1 MALNPT
7 KSNSIYTLL
16 LKNPTLELTR
26 EGLGFIIILF
36 GIGIGAINTGNNLL
50 YLVLAMCCS
59 FIAVS
64 GVLSELSFKKLSVK
78 CKAPPH
84 LYCQEAG
91 TLLFEISNKKKW
103 APSYSLRVLIPGNFQ
118 CSLENPPYFFFIPPG
133 TTLKKTALLKG
144 KKRGRLRLK
153 SCLLATSFPFGFYF
167 KTKTIPLDVDI
178 VIFPALHPVN
188 LPPKNESDQEGENI
202 LQPRGEEVYAIRE
215 FRPGDSLSSVHW
227 KSSAK
232 TGELRVKEFQ
242 SQQDQSYTVF
252 LNALQPDSKNPVPE
266 KILEERVS
274 KTASLIFFLIRR
286 GNEVSLKTEE
296 MQTPFGKS
304 ESHLLELM
312 HILAFV
318 GLDDE

>member
-1 MALNPT
+1 
-7 KSNSIYTLL
+7 
-16 LKNPTLELTR
+16 
-26 EGLGFIIILF
+26 
-36 GIGIGAINTGNNLL
+36 
-50 YLVLAMCCS
+50 
-59 FIAVS
+59 
-64 GVLSELSFKKLSVK
+64 
-78 CKAPPH
+78 
-84 LYCQEAG
+84 
-91 TLLFEISNKKKW
+91 
-103 APSYSLRVLIPGNFQ
+103 
-118 CSLENPPYFFFIPPG
+118 
-133 TTLKKTALLKG
+133 
-144 KKRGRLRLK
+144 RLK

-202 LQPRGEEVYAIRE
+202 LQPRGGEVYAIRE

-274 KTASLIFFLIRR
+274 KAASLIFFLIRR